1 VKCVDERLRR
11 LWVSALQSEVFNAVV
26 AKRIDALDRLI
37 DGDLAMKTDNGAV
50 FPVPE
55 AAVEQARCDAGEIS
69 PTGPLIGY
77 RMTQATAAAKEIEDG
92 ALLPRGL
99 SGSDFRVAG
108 RLKVKGARR
117 ALRVIPQDMELSGGV
132 DDHGQHITV
141 AFSLPAGSFATVL
154 IRELT
159 GSDAA
164 DAMD

>member
-1 VKCVDERLRR
+1 
-11 LWVSALQSEVFNAVV
+11 
-26 AKRIDALDRLI
+26 
-37 DGDLAMKTDNGAV
+37 
-50 FPVPE
+50 
-55 AAVEQARCDAGEIS
+55 
-69 PTGPLIGY
+69 
-77 RMTQATAAAKEIEDG
+77 
-92 ALLPRGL
+92 
-99 SGSDFRVAG
+99 
-108 RLKVKGARR
+108 LKVKGARR